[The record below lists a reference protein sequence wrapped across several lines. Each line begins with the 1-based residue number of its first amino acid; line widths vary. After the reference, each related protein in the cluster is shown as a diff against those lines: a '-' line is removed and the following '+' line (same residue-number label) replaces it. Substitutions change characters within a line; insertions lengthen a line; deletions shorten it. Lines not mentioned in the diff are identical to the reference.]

1 VTAVVISA
9 KRGKEMMCA
18 VLLREVRGDIRKVR
32 EYDPSMSSNTQV
44 LLTSGG
50 MQAVW
55 AYRIS
60 HRAWIHRHRL
70 LAQLIRYTA
79 RFMTGVE
86 IHPGAVIGRH
96 LLIDHGTGVVIGE
109 TTVIGDD
116 VIMHHQV
123 TLGGRVNTPGKRH
136 PTVGDRVYIGAGA
149 MILGNV
155 TIGSDSSVGAL
166 TLVLHD
172 IPKKS
177 IVVGNPARIRSK

>member
-1 VTAVVISA
+1 
-9 KRGKEMMCA
+9 
-18 VLLREVRGDIRKVR
+18 
-32 EYDPSMSSNTQV
+32 
-44 LLTSGG
+44 
-50 MQAVW
+50 
-55 AYRIS
+55 
-60 HRAWIHRHRL
+60 
-70 LAQLIRYTA
+70 
-79 RFMTGVE
+79 MTGVE

-109 TTVIGDD
+109 TAVIGDD

-149 MILGNV
+149 MILGNI

-172 IPKKS
+172 VPKKS